1 MAGLKL
7 ISVNVG
13 LPREVLSNGKVVTT
27 GIFKEPVEGRV
38 WVRTLNLEG
47 DRQADLTVHGG
58 KHKAV
63 YGYPA
68 EHYEFWRTQFPDMN
82 LGWGMFGENLTLSG
96 LLEHEVHVGDRL
108 RVGSALLMVTQPRL
122 PCYKLGIKFGRA
134 DMVKRFLESRRTGFY
149 FSVLEEGEAA
159 AGDVIEFV
167 SKSQDSVTVADV
179 TSLYAR
185 RKNGNRQLLKRALLT
200 ESLPESWRDYFWKQ
214 LQQLDTAGRK

>member
-68 EHYEFWRTQFPDMN
+68 VHYEFWRTQFPDMN
-82 LGWGMFGENLTLSG
+82 LGWGMFGENVTTEG
-96 LLEHEVHVGDRL
+96 LVESDVHIGDQY
-108 RVGSALLMVTQPRL
+108 RVGTAVLESTNPRF
-122 PCYKLGIKFGRA
+122 PCFKLGIRFGRE
-134 DMVKRFLESRRTGFY
+134 DIEERFLASGRSGFY
-149 FSVLEEGEAA
+149 FRVVREGDVA
-159 AGDVIEFV
+159 AGDPIERTTP
-167 SKSQDSVTVADV
+167 SSS
-179 TSLYAR
+179 
-185 RKNGNRQLLKRALLT
+185 GLT
-200 ESLPESWRDYFWKQ
+200 IAEIVHERLEEQ
-214 LQQLDTAGRK
+214 AGGE